1 MGIRRGSIST
11 PIIVDGLVFN
21 MDAANRAST
30 IPSTSTDKAFNT
42 IDTTVSGSFI
52 NDTFYDSSTIS
63 PTFAFDGTN
72 DFIDLSSLT
81 SYSSNDPHTY
91 SAWINSNSL
100 SGGAGYKWIL
110 NNGAAGTGT
119 SLVTS
124 NDKIGFFWQ
133 GGNAMKRGSITL
145 STSTWYNLTTCYHG
159 SSLTYDM
166 YVNGVLDTSS
176 NTSSATA
183 GSATTWSSGNSNPRY
198 GAWFNDNYD
207 WNGNIGPLQVYNRA
221 LSANEVLHNYNALK
235 SRFE

>member
-1 MGIRRGSIST
+1 MSIKRGEITTKIIRN
-11 PIIVDGLVFN
+11 GLVFN

-30 IPSTSTDKAFNT
+30 VPSTSTDKAFNT

-63 PTFAFDGTN
+63 PSFAFDGAN

-91 SAWINSNSL
+91 SAWIKGTLS
-100 SGGAGYKWIL
+100 SGGAYKWIL

-119 SLVTS
+119 SLIVYS
-124 NDKIGFFWQ
+124 SKIGFFWQ
-133 GGNAMKRGSITL
+133 GGNAAKQGSITL
-145 STSTWYNLTTCYHG
+145 SNDTWYNLTICYHG

-166 YVNGVLDTSS
+166 YVNGALDTSS
-176 NTSSATA
+176 DTASATA

-221 LSANEVLHNYNALK
+221 LSAEEVLYNYNGLK
-235 SRFE
+235 SRFGL

>member
-1 MGIRRGSIST
+1 MKYGSIT
-11 PIIVDGLVFN
+11 TGIIADGLVFN

-63 PTFAFDGTN
+63 PSFAFDGAN

-91 SAWINSNSL
+91 SAWIKGTL
-100 SGGAGYKWIL
+100 SAGGAYKWIL

-119 SLVTS
+119 SLITYGAY
-124 NDKIGFFWQ
+124 IGFFWK
-133 GGNAMKRGSITL
+133 GGSAVKQGSITL
-145 STSTWYNLTTCYHG
+145 SNDTWYNLTICYHG

-166 YVNGVLDTSS
+166 YVNGALDTSS

-183 GSATTWSSGNSNPRY
+183 GSATTWSAGNSNPRY

-235 SRFE
+235 GRFGL

>member
-11 PIIVDGLVFN
+11 PIIADGLVFN

-42 IDTTVSGSFI
+42 IDTTVSGSFT

-63 PTFAFDGTN
+63 PTFAFDGVQ

-91 SAWINSNSL
+91 SAWIKGTLS
-100 SGGAGYKWIL
+100 SGGAYKWIL

-119 SLVTS
+119 SLIVYS
-124 NDKIGFFWQ
+124 SKIGFFWQ
-133 GGNAMKRGSITL
+133 GGNAVKQGSITL
-145 STSTWYNLTTCYHG
+145 SNDTWYNLTICYHG

-166 YVNGVLDTSS
+166 YVNGALDTSS
-176 NTSSATA
+176 DTASATA
-183 GSATTWSSGNSNPRY
+183 GGGTTWSAGNSNPRY

-221 LSANEVLHNYNALK
+221 LSSNEVLHNYNALK
-235 SRFE
+235 SRFGL

>member
-11 PIIVDGLVFN
+11 PIISDGLIFN

-30 IPSTSTDKAFNT
+30 IPSSATTKALNT
-42 IDTTVSGSFI
+42 INTSETGSFI
-52 NDTFYDSSTIS
+52 NDTMYDSSTIT

-91 SAWINSNSL
+91 SAWINANTTTS
-100 SGGAGYKWIL
+100 YKWIL
-110 NNGAAGTGT
+110 NNAAGSTGT
-119 SLVTS
+119 SLIVYS
-124 NDKIGFFWQ
+124 ARIGFFWK
-133 GGNAMKRGSITL
+133 GGSAVKQGSISI
-145 STSTWYNLTTCYHG
+145 STDTWYNLTVCYHG

-176 NTSSATA
+176 DTSSPSA
-183 GSATTWSSGNSNPRY
+183 GSGTTWSAGNSNPRY
-198 GAWFNDNYD
+198 GAWYNGAYD

-221 LSANEVLHNYNALK
+221 LSAQEVLHNYNGLRG
-235 SRFE
+235 RFGL

>member
-1 MGIRRGSIST
+1 MSGRVGSIT
-11 PIIVDGLVFN
+11 TDIIADGLVFN

-30 IPSTSTDKAFNT
+30 IPSTSTTEAFNT

-63 PTFAFDGTN
+63 PTFAFDGAN
-72 DFIDLSSLT
+72 DFIYLSSLT

-91 SAWINSNSL
+91 SAWINTNNL
-100 SGGAGYKWIL
+100 SGYKWIL

-124 NDKIGFFWQ
+124 ATKMGFFWK
-133 GGNAMKRGSITL
+133 GGSAVKQGSITL
-145 STSTWYNLTTCYHG
+145 STSTWYNLTICYHG

-176 NTSSATA
+176 NTASPTI
-183 GSATTWSSGNSNPRY
+183 GSGTTWSSGNSSPRY
-198 GAWFNDNYD
+198 GAWYNGSYD

-221 LSANEVLHNYNALK
+221 LSASEVLHNYDALK
-235 SRFE
+235 GRFNL

>member
-1 MGIRRGSIST
+1 MKFGSITTS
-11 PIIVDGLVFN
+11 IIADGLVFN

-30 IPSTSTDKAFNT
+30 VPSTSTDKAFNT
-42 IDTTVSGSFI
+42 IDTTVSGSFT

-63 PTFAFDGTN
+63 PTFAFDGVQ

-91 SAWINSNSL
+91 SAWIKGTLS
-100 SGGAGYKWIL
+100 SGGAYKWIL

-119 SLVTS
+119 SLIVYS
-124 NDKIGFFWQ
+124 SKIGFFWQ
-133 GGNAMKRGSITL
+133 GGNAVKQGSITL
-145 STSTWYNLTTCYHG
+145 SNDTWYNLTICYHG

-166 YVNGVLDTSS
+166 YVNGALDTSS
-176 NTSSATA
+176 DTASATA

-235 SRFE
+235 GRFGL

>member
-1 MGIRRGSIST
+1 MSGRVGSIT
-11 PIIVDGLVFN
+11 TDIIADGLVFN

-42 IDTTVSGSFI
+42 IDTTVSGSFT

-63 PTFAFDGTN
+63 PTFAFDGVQ

-91 SAWINSNSL
+91 SAWIKGTLS
-100 SGGAGYKWIL
+100 SGGAYKWIL

-119 SLVTS
+119 SLIVYS
-124 NDKIGFFWQ
+124 SKIGFFWQ
-133 GGNAMKRGSITL
+133 GGNAAKQGSITL
-145 STSTWYNLTTCYHG
+145 SNDTWYNLTICYHG

-166 YVNGVLDTSS
+166 YVNGALDTSS
-176 NTSSATA
+176 DTASATA
-183 GSATTWSSGNSNPRY
+183 GGGTTWSAGNSNPRY

>member
-1 MGIRRGSIST
+1 MSGRVGSIT
-11 PIIVDGLVFN
+11 TAIIEDGLVFN

-42 IDTTVSGSFI
+42 IDTTVSGSFT

-63 PTFAFDGTN
+63 PTFAFDGVQ

-91 SAWINSNSL
+91 SAWIKGTLS
-100 SGGAGYKWIL
+100 SGGAYKWIL

-119 SLVTS
+119 SLIVYS
-124 NDKIGFFWQ
+124 SKIGFFWQ
-133 GGNAMKRGSITL
+133 GGNAVKQGSITL
-145 STSTWYNLTTCYHG
+145 SNDTWYNLTICYHG

-166 YVNGVLDTSS
+166 YVNGALDTSS
-176 NTSSATA
+176 DTASATA
-183 GSATTWSSGNSNPRY
+183 GSATTWSAGNSNPRY
-198 GAWFNDNYD
+198 GAWFNDNDD

-221 LSANEVLHNYNALK
+221 LSPTEVLHNYNALK
-235 SRFE
+235 GRFGL